1 MANKITK
8 AEREA
13 LYQRADELLRRGL
26 SQKQAAQ
33 ALRAA
38 GVSQDRAR
46 HAAAVAQMRGRG
58 RVVRQRKGS

>member
-13 LYQRADELLRRGL
+13 LYQRADELLRQGL
-26 SQKQAAQ
+26 SQQQVTQ
-33 ALRAA
+33 ALQDTGISR
-38 GVSQDRAR
+38 DRAR

-58 RVVRQRKGS
+58 RARKARSGG

>member
-33 ALRAA
+33 ALQDT